1 MTKGDFIRINQ
12 PSNERSSKMKKLFSI
27 SLIILLLA
35 ATSTVF
41 AASARWNALG
51 SEHRFMIDTSNYA
64 IYPGRMLM
72 FSDALWIIP
81 NIPAGAGIPDNMMS
95 GLLVKKD
102 DCAWAIHYNLPGTGG
117 FSALRAALPTAG
129 GNLPGLAGNLRPIP
143 DIFLAKKVG
152 DMTVGGRV
160 VLGIAGSENALEKAA
175 SAMSVDVAAGVTKP
189 IAMGDVDLGAR
200 VSMATFSDDATNIES
215 TGGIGLNVDARLIMD
230 KGEGKKLIPVLGVRY
245 AADPVVDGAAEVSAM
260 GVNIGCGLNKR
271 GANKSML
278 VTGVVLDVDMK
289 TTSPVVGNEVS
300 VTTMTLTYL
309 GGYEK
314 PLNSWL
320 IGRGG
325 ASATMTMVSGDNPLQ
340 NGKRAAF
347 RYNFGV
353 RATYKKVLVDLLL
366 SQGLLH
372 RGPYIVS
379 GSAANLATNVCL
391 TYLF

>member
-1 MTKGDFIRINQ
+1 
-12 PSNERSSKMKKLFSI
+12 MKKLFLV

-35 ATSTVF
+35 ATSTGF
-41 AASARWNALG
+41 AASARWLALG
-51 SEHRFMIDTSNYA
+51 YDHRFMLDTSNYP

-72 FSDALWIIP
+72 FSDALWIVP
-81 NIPAGAGIPDNMMS
+81 NVAGVPDNMRS

-102 DCAWAIHYNLPGTGG
+102 DCAWAIHYNLPGAEG
-117 FSALRAALPTAG
+117 FSALRAALPAAG
-129 GNLPGLAGNLRPIP
+129 GNLAGLAGSLRPFP

-160 VLGIAGSENALEKAA
+160 VLGIAGSENALEEAA

-189 IAMGDVDLGAR
+189 IALGDLDLGVR
-200 VSMATFSDDATNIES
+200 VSMATFSDESPVKKIES
-215 TGGIGLNVDARLIMD
+215 TGGIGLGADVRLIMD
-230 KGEGKKLIPVLGVRY
+230 KGEGKKLIPVLRVHY
-245 AADPVVDGAAEVSAM
+245 VTDPVVDGAAEVSEI

-278 VTGVVLDVDMK
+278 VTGVVLHVHME
-289 TTSPVVGNEVS
+289 TTSPVGVDDKT
-300 VTTMTLTYL
+300 VTTMEFSYL

-325 ASATMTMVSGDNPLQ
+325 ARATLTMVSGDVPASK
-340 NGKRAAF
+340 GAAF
-347 RYNFGV
+347 YYNFGV
-353 RATYKKVLVDLLL
+353 RATYKKVLLDLLL

-372 RGPYIVS
+372 RGPYMIS
-379 GSAANLATNVCL
+379 GSPANLATNVCL
-391 TYLF
+391 TYLL